1 MNSRLDKTAYN
12 DIRYGGGTF
21 LRHPVGAM
29 PREND
34 GEQKYQRP
42 NRIKIFGQGGLFKLR
57 SPAAVMIVLS
67 MLYGGHD
74 AATTHNGYSEVAHR
88 AFDIAVSEM
97 TLLWGQIAAG
107 FGISDSFITSVV
119 EFLAAT
125 VALLFAFFAGL
136 GGFIVYVFQILFH
149 I

>member
-1 MNSRLDKTAYN
+1 
-12 DIRYGGGTF
+12 
-21 LRHPVGAM
+21 M

-34 GEQKYQRP
+34 GEKKNRLP
-42 NRIKIFGQGGLFKLR
+42 TRIKIFGQGGLFRLR
-57 SPAAVMIVLS
+57 SPGAVMIVLA

-74 AATTHNGYSEVAHR
+74 AATTHNGYSEVAHQ
-88 AFDIAVSEM
+88 AFDIAFSEM

-125 VALLFAFFAGL
+125 ASLLFAFFAGL

-149 I
+149 V